1 MSAMG
6 NVKNTSGEKKEP
18 LVAETLAN
26 AAHEA
31 VDSVTKKASA
41 AEESIRSTASESS
54 EAIQEKLETA
64 KKDLGE
70 LSAKVERYARTNP
83 LAAAGIAFVAGI
95 VVTSVLRR

>member
-1 MSAMG
+1 MKRKS
-6 NVKNTSGEKKEP
+6 P
-18 LVAETLAN
+18 WLRRLVAETLAN

-41 AEESIRSTASESS
+41 AEESFRSAASESSESS

-70 LSAKVERYARTNP
+70 LSAKVERYARANP
-83 LAAAGIAFVAGI
+83 LAAELP
-95 VVTSVLRR
+95 LRDCSDFCVNVSSHSS